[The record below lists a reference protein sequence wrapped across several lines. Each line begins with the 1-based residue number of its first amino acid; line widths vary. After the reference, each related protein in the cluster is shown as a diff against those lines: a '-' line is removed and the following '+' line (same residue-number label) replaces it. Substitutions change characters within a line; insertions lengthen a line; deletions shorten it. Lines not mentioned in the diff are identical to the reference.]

1 MAINILE
8 KAALFQKSLDL
19 LAVQELTT
27 GWMDKNAG
35 QVKYSGGKEVKIPKM
50 ELDGLGNYDMDN
62 GFERGSVKLE
72 YETRE
77 MTQDRGR
84 SFQLDPREVDES
96 NFVPEASRVMGEF
109 QRTRVIPEIDA
120 YRISKVATDV
130 ITADKAGMIEYG
142 YTPGATDTSA
152 LRKLKEAIKASRDS
166 YLGPLVCQATSDFI
180 LELEMELSDRIRVVD
195 FAKGGIVTKVP
206 MVDGVPII
214 ETSSDRMVTSIKIND
229 GKTEGQKQGGFEKG
243 TSAKDINFFVSPS
256 TAPIAVTKLDNMRIF
271 DPNTNQKANAWLLDY
286 RRFHD
291 LWTLNNQIKHVF
303 LSIKE
308 AKS

>member
-1 MAINILE
+1 MAINTL
-8 KAALFQKSLDL
+8 ATATLFQKTLDKA
-19 LAVQELTT
+19 AVREAVT
-27 GWMDKNAG
+27 GWMDGNAG
-35 QVKYSGGKEVKIPKM
+35 QVKYSGGAEIKIPKM
-50 ELDGLGNYDMDN
+50 SVQGLADYDRDN
-62 GFERGSVKLE
+62 GYQQGGVTLE
-72 YETRE
+72 YETRK

-84 SFQLDPREVDES
+84 MFQLDPMDVDEN
-96 NFVPEASRVMGEF
+96 NFVTTAAAVMGEF
-109 QRTRVIPEIDA
+109 QRTFVIPEIDA
-120 YRISKVATDV
+120 YRISKIATET
-130 ITADKAGMIEYG
+130 ITAKKAGMIEYG
-142 YTPGATDTSA
+142 YTPGATGTSA

-195 FAKGGIVTKVP
+195 FTKGGIVTKVP

-291 LWTLNNQIKHVF
+291 LWTLDNQIKHVF

-308 AKS
+308 AKL